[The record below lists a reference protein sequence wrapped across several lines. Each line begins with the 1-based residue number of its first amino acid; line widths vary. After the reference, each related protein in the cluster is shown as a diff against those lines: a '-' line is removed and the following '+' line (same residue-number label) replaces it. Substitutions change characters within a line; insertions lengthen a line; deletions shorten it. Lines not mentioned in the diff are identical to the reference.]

1 MPELLE
7 QIVSIDPSGL
17 LGNGLQYVRSHFGTP
32 GVIAAAVLSLSI
44 LGLVAAKI
52 LKIVFDILR
61 YVVLPSVVVTFIA
74 TFFLPYSFVNI
85 LPAAVAVFSVVLIV
99 RG

>member
-1 MPELLE
+1 MSEMLE
-7 QIVSIDPSGL
+7 QIVSLDPNGL
-17 LGNGLQYVRSHFGTP
+17 LGNGLQYVRAQFGTP

-44 LGLVAAKI
+44 LALIAVKI

-61 YVVLPSVVVTFIA
+61 YVVLPSVVVTYVA
-74 TFFLPYSFVNI
+74 TLFLPYSFVNI

-99 RG
+99 KG

>member
-52 LKIVFDILR
+52 SKIVFYILR

>member
-17 LGNGLQYVRSHFGTP
+17 LGSGLQYVRSQFGTP

-52 LKIVFDILR
+52 LKIVFDVLR